1 MLLLPA
7 NAADVKKV
15 CRTILSV
22 LSGPSAAVRLERR
35 GGM

>member
-15 CRTILSV
+15 CWTILRV
-22 LSGPSAAVRLERR
+22 LSGASAAGRLERR